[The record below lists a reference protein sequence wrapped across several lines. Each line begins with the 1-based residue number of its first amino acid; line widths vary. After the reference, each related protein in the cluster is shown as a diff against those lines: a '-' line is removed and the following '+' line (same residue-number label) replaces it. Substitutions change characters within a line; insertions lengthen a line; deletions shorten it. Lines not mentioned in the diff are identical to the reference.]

1 MKKRMWTAMVGAAVL
16 VLAAGLFFTG
26 CAKKETGPVTLTV
39 WARDL
44 TDGTPDHAYV
54 TALVPNFQVKYPT
67 IKLDYVALG
76 EGLNDKLKVAMS
88 AKSGLPDVFQSW
100 GGSLMG
106 NFVDGGMLLD
116 LTKELKSVPGSAAA
130 QAAMTWKEK
139 IYGVAP
145 FFAICGIFVNEGI
158 FQNLG
163 LKPAVTTVDELAK
176 NADALLA
183 KHIQPFAAG
192 GKDKWP
198 VLHLY
203 MYLVDRFGGPNAFPD
218 AAARKTH
225 FTGEPFIKAARFY
238 QDWVKKGYFGTKPL
252 GEAYGDAQQLMA
264 NGKAA
269 MHVTGSWMC
278 AQYGSADFTKEKLGF
293 YGFPEMTGGVG
304 PATDV
309 MGMTD
314 IGFAATKQAVDK
326 KDAIVKFMTYSMTAD
341 AGAAEPGRVASMPG
355 VAAKNPLTTQASA
368 VFAKAKVV
376 QFWWDQ
382 NLPAAATTPI
392 NDVVQVFFLPNG
404 DVEKALKDFD
414 KLMDEAVGPVK

>member
-1 MKKRMWTAMVGAAVL
+1 MKRRIWIAVVSVIALTLIAGISL
-16 VLAAGLFFTG
+16 VG
-26 CAKKETGPVTLTV
+26 CAKKETGPVTLSV

-44 TDGTPDHAYV
+44 TDGTADHAYV
-54 TALVPNFQVKYPT
+54 TALVKDFQVKYPT
-67 IKLDYVALG
+67 ITLDYVAYG
-76 EGLNDKLKVAMS
+76 EGLNDKLKTAMS
-88 AKSGLPDVFQSW
+88 AGSGLPDVFQSW

-106 NFVDGGMLLD
+106 NFADAGLLLD
-116 LTKELKSVPGSAAA
+116 LTGELKAVPGSAAA
-130 QAAMTWKEK
+130 QAAMTWKNK

-145 FFAICGIFVNEGI
+145 FFAICGVFINEGI
-158 FQNLG
+158 FEANG
-163 LKPAVTTVDELAK
+163 LKPATTVDELAK

-183 KHIQPFAAG
+183 KGIQPFAAG

-218 AAARKTH
+218 AVARKIR
-225 FTGEPFIKAARFY
+225 FDSDVFVKAGLFY
-238 QDWVKKGYFGTKPL
+238 QAWVKKGYFGSKPL

-264 NGKAA
+264 TGKAG

-278 AQYGSADFTKEKLGF
+278 AQYSSAEFTKEKIGF

-314 IGFAATKQAVDK
+314 IGFAATKQAAAK
-326 KDAIVKFMTYSMTAD
+326 KDAVVKFMTFAMSPD
-341 AGAAEPGRVASMPG
+341 AGAAEPGRVAAIPG
-355 VAAKNPLTTQASA
+355 VKATNPITTQASE
-368 VFAKAKVV
+368 VFGKAKVV

-392 NDVVQVFFLPNG
+392 NDVVQIFFLPNG
-404 DVEKALKDFD
+404 DVKKALTDFD
-414 KLMDEAVGPVK
+414 KLMDEVVGPVK